1 MSNANF
7 IDFIKINCRS
17 GNGGSGSSHFRR
29 EKFVPLGGPDGGD
42 GGKGGDI
49 ILKGNSQLW
58 TLLHLRYTKH
68 LIAENGENGSGSK
81 KHGRD
86 GKDIIINVP
95 LGTVAKS
102 VDDNNIIL
110 EIIKEGEEKIN
121 NRINVYKNETLPVL
135 NHYKN
140 QNKYH
145 SIDGH
150 GTIENI
156 FDSICSKIDN

>member
-68 LIAENGENGSGSK
+68 LIAENGGNGSGSK

-110 EIIKEGEEKIN
+110 EVIKEGEEKI
-121 NRINVYKNETLPVL
+121 
-135 NHYKN
+135 
-140 QNKYH
+140 
-145 SIDGH
+145 
-150 GTIENI
+150 
-156 FDSICSKIDN
+156 